1 MSSEPNPEPDER
13 GTIIYVGQDK
23 AGHWLVQDSGRRME
37 GRFVSRGA
45 ALSYA
50 EAERQMY
57 HASLEIT
64 SSPQVPL
71 ISFDPASP
79 ADRALRRAA

>member
-1 MSSEPNPEPDER
+1 
-13 GTIIYVGQDK
+13 
-23 AGHWLVQDSGRRME
+23 ME

-64 SSPQVPL
+64 STPLIPL
-71 ISFDPASP
+71 ISFEPVSP
-79 ADRALRRAA
+79 AEHAPRRAA